1 MTPLRRQYLQI
12 KRRYPDTIVFFRLG
26 DFYETFDDDAK
37 ITSAELEIVLTS
49 REMGKG
55 QRVPMAGIPHHAVDS
70 YLAKLINRGHKVA
83 IVEQTSDP
91 ETSRGLVDREV
102 VRVVTPGTVVEPTML
117 DSKANNY
124 LAAALVEGKQIGL
137 AYVDI
142 TTGEFATTQI
152 SGDLAALQHELA
164 RLCPAECLVP
174 KLDSRAA
181 GRLLDIAALVQSLSH
196 ASLYEAWHFDLET
209 AREVLLRHLEVTTLS
224 GFGCEN
230 LPLAVRAAGAILQYL
245 EDTQKVSLSQLTTLR
260 TYSTSGFMVLDAA
273 TRRNLELT
281 QSTRQGSLKGS
292 LLWVLDRTSTP
303 MGGRLLRRWLSEPL
317 LDIDRLRARQEAI
330 EELVGNTIVRAKL
343 AKLLGRCAD
352 LERLINRVGQRLV
365 TPRELI
371 SLRATLETA
380 AAIGELMNEPST
392 AVLDQDHPP
401 TDASMA
407 ANQAP
412 ISILASRLGPL
423 PDCGDIVHL
432 IAQAIVAEPPA
443 TLYDGGVI
451 APGFSDEL
459 DSIRSS
465 SRDARQW
472 IAGLE
477 RSERERTAIKSLK
490 VGYNKVFGYYLE
502 VTNPNLEAPLNE
514 QMRGLV
520 QREVDNNPAL
530 ASRPMPTTIRE
541 YLEVFCGYSRKQ
553 TLVNAERYVTT
564 ELKEYESQVL
574 NAQERIVDL
583 ETRIY
588 RQVCDQ
594 ISAAS
599 ERVQRTARILAHLD
613 VFTALAEVAV
623 RNNYRRPTLTDE
635 DEIRII
641 GGRHPVVELS
651 LDEPFVPND
660 VHLSNREAQLII
672 LTGPN
677 MAGKSTYLRQVA
689 LIVLMAQIG
698 SFVPAESARIGL
710 VDRIFTR
717 VGAQDDIATGQSTFM
732 VEMTETANLL
742 TQSTPRSL
750 LVLDE
755 VGRGTSTY
763 DGLAIARAVVEYIHN
778 HPSCC
783 AKTLFATHYH
793 ELTELEKYL
802 PRVRNYNMAVLEE
815 GDKVVFLR
823 KVVPGGADRSYGIY
837 VAKLAGL
844 PKAVTRRAEEILK
857 ELEASHRVGGGQR
870 NTSRS
875 ARSACDQPPP
885 AQGLQLPL
893 FGAGDGLVE
902 EIARLDV
909 MSMTPIEALAKLYE
923 LSQRAREGS

>member
-26 DFYETFDDDAK
+26 DFYETFDDDAR
-37 ITSAELEIVLTS
+37 IASAELEIVLTS

-55 QRVPMAGIPHHAVDS
+55 QRVPMAGIPCHAVDS
-70 YLAKLINRGHKVA
+70 YLARLISRGHKVA

-102 VRVVTPGTVVEPTML
+102 VRVVTPGTIVEPGML
-117 DSKANNY
+117 ESKANNY
-124 LAAALVEGKQIGL
+124 LAAALVEGRQAGL

-142 TTGEFATTQI
+142 TTGEFAATQLTD
-152 SGDLAALQHELA
+152 GAVALQQELA
-164 RLCPAECLVP
+164 RLGPAECLLP
-174 KLDSRAA
+174 KLDPRASSK
-181 GRLLDIAALVQSLSH
+181 LVDITSLAQGLSH
-196 ASLYEAWHFDLET
+196 ASPYDAWHFDLDT
-209 AREVLLRHLEVTTLS
+209 ARDALLTHFEVATLD
-224 GFGCEN
+224 GFGCRH
-230 LPLAVRAAGAILQYL
+230 LPLAVRAAGAIIQYL
-245 EDTQKVSLSQLTTLR
+245 GDTQRSSLGQLRALR

-281 QSTRQGSLKGS
+281 QSTRHGAIKGS
-292 LLWVLDRTSTP
+292 LLWVLDRTATP
-303 MGGRLLRRWLSEPL
+303 MGGRLLRRWLAEPL
-317 LDIDRLRARQEAI
+317 LDLGRLRARQDAI
-330 EELVGNTIVRAKL
+330 AVLVNDSILRSTL
-343 AKLLGRCAD
+343 AKLLGHCAD
-352 LERLINRVGQRLV
+352 LERLINRVGQGLA
-365 TPRELI
+365 TPRDLI
-371 SLRATLETA
+371 SLKGSLETA
-380 AAIGELMNEPST
+380 AAVAE
-392 AVLDQDHPP
+392 VLSEARERAASGAERSLQDEATHEGAEESAP
-401 TDASMA
+401 A
-407 ANQAP
+407 AA
-412 ISILASRLGPL
+412 LGL
-423 PDCGDIVHL
+423 GAIPDCSDVVAL
-432 IAQAIVAEPPA
+432 VSQAIVTDPPS
-443 TLYDGGVI
+443 TLSDGGVI

-459 DSIRSS
+459 DNLRSS

-477 RSERERTAIKSLK
+477 RSERERTGIKSLK

-502 VTNPNLEAPLNE
+502 VTNPNLEAPLSE
-514 QMRGLV
+514 QVRNLIQRDATDNPGL
-520 QREVDNNPAL
+520 AG
-530 ASRPMPTTIRE
+530 RPLPSTVRE
-541 YLEVFCGYSRKQ
+541 YLETCRGYIRKQ
-553 TLVNAERYVTT
+553 TLVNAERYVTV

-574 NAQERIVDL
+574 NAQERIVEL
-583 ETRIY
+583 ETRIF

-594 ISAAS
+594 IAAAS
-599 ERVQRTARILAHLD
+599 ERIQRTATTLAQLD

-623 RNNYRRPTLTDE
+623 RNSYCRPDLTD
-635 DEIRII
+635 DEQIVIA
-641 GGRHPVVELS
+641 GGRHPVVELA

-660 VHLSNREAQLII
+660 VQLSNSEAQIII

-698 SFVPAESARIGL
+698 SFVPAQSARIGI

-717 VGAQDDIATGQSTFM
+717 VGAQDDIATGQSTFL

-778 HPSCC
+778 HPQCR

-793 ELTELEKYL
+793 ELTELQSYL

-815 GDKVVFLR
+815 GDRVVFLR

-844 PKAVTRRAEEILK
+844 PRAVTRRAEEVLK
-857 ELEASHRVGGGQR
+857 ELEARAQR
-870 NTSRS
+870 AMLRPQRS
-875 ARSACDQPPP
+875 APQPS
-885 AQGLQLPL
+885 LQLPL
-893 FGAGDGLVE
+893 FDSTDGLVE
-902 EIARLDV
+902 EIAQLDV

-923 LSQRAREGS
+923 LSQKARGYS